1 MGDARERIAKDSLN
15 LSTNSTSIQ
24 IISFSKEIMRRFLE
38 ILERGIFLKYI
49 LIALLSSSF
58 AWEKTEL
65 FIFLY
70 SLAI

>member
-15 LSTNSTSIQ
+15 LSTNSTLIQ

-49 LIALLSSSF
+49 LIALLSFSF

>member
-1 MGDARERIAKDSLN
+1 MRERIAKDSLN
-15 LSTNSTSIQ
+15 LSTNSISIE